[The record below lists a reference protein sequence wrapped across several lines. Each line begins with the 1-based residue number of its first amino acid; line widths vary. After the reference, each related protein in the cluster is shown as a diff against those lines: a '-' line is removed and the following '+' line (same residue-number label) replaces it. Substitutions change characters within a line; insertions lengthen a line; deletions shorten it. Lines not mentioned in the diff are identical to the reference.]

1 MTRLYP
7 SAPMVGVGVVTF
19 NDEKKVLLVKRGNEP
34 SQGLW
39 SIPGGLVQLGERV
52 RDAGVREVKEEC
64 NLDVEP
70 EDVISVVDLILKD
83 KEEKVKYHYV
93 LIDYLATYIG
103 GNLMPQSD
111 VTDAG
116 WFSLQELDQL
126 EIPEVTRNILHKA
139 FDLQTD

>member
-52 RDAGVREVKEEC
+52 RDAGIREVKEEC

-93 LIDYLATYIG
+93 LIDYLAKYIDG
-103 GNLMPQSD
+103 HLTPQSD